1 VFNGFVVDGIVL
13 SLLAGLSTTVGALI
27 ALVATRGGGM
37 NKRWLSGLLGLAAGV
52 MIAVSFVE
60 LLAGAVA
67 ELDLTSAG
75 IAFFTGFI
83 VIFLIDVVVPH
94 DYQTERTEED
104 RDCCDPTAWPP
115 PDPDEICVC
124 EERTGILTAL
134 GIAIHNLPEGLVI
147 VSGAAASPELG
158 LLLAV
163 AIAMHNIPEGIAV
176 AVPIV
181 EATGNRAKAIWY
193 TFLSGLAEPVG
204 AVLGA
209 LILAPYMTPE
219 VIQLSLAGVAG
230 VMVFIGLDEL
240 LPTAHRYGEEHATT
254 VGVLAG
260 MMLMVATLVILR

>member
-1 VFNGFVVDGIVL
+1 MLDSFVLNGIML
-13 SLLAGLSTTVGALI
+13 SLFAGLSTTVGALI
-27 ALVATRGGGM
+27 ALIATARGGVS
-37 NKRWLSGLLGLAAGV
+37 KRWLSGLLGLAAGV

-60 LLAGAVA
+60 LYAGAVA
-67 ELDLTSAG
+67 ELDLVSAS
-75 IAFFTGFI
+75 IAFFIGFGA
-83 VIFLIDVVVPH
+83 IFLIDVIVPH

-104 RDCCDPTAWPP
+104 RACCDPSAWPP
-115 PDPDEICVC
+115 PDPDDICVC

-176 AVPIV
+176 AVPII
-181 EATGNRAKAIWY
+181 EATGNRRKAVWY
-193 TFLSGLAEPVG
+193 TFLSGLAEPLG

-209 LILAPYMTPE
+209 LVLAPYMTPGF
-219 VIQLSLAGVAG
+219 IQLALAGVAG

-260 MMLMVATLVILR
+260 MIVMVATLVVLG